1 MFSKIQRL
9 EKVTLQQLKSVMS
22 EYLPST
28 NEEIICLNNMP
39 DEELLN
45 ASFRNDLA
53 VDSLDMIV
61 LTMNVE
67 HKFNIVFSEDA
78 VSRIENNG
86 GTVRTLLEEINRL
99 IY

>member
-1 MFSKIQRL
+1 MFSKIQRM
-9 EKVTLQQLKSVMS
+9 EKVTLQQLKSLMS

-28 NEEIICLNNMP
+28 NEEIIRLNNMP
-39 DEELLN
+39 DEELLD

-67 HKFNIVFSEDA
+67 QKFNIAFSEDA

-99 IY
+99 VY